1 MSNYK
6 TLTLMNIVISLL
18 KKYTSISLMLR
29 IFLGLLTGATLGLL
43 LPQWTGIAL
52 LGKIFVSG
60 LKGIAPVL
68 VAVLVM
74 SSVAKAGSGYGRRF
88 TSLISIYLLSTFIA
102 AVCAVVGSFL
112 FPVTLELGE
121 AAQVDSNAGSLGDVF
136 ANLLTSMVAN
146 PVAAIANA
154 NYIAILFWSIVIG
167 TSLKTM
173 ASKATV
179 NVIHDL
185 STVVTKV
192 VRWVIQFAPF
202 GILGLVFTT
211 VSESGLSVFTTYG
224 HLLLLL
230 IGCMLVNALI
240 FNPLISFIMLRR
252 NPYPLLFTCLKE
264 SGLQAF
270 FTRSSAAN
278 IPINMALCRKMG
290 LDEDFYSVSIP
301 LGATINMDGAAV
313 TITVF
318 ALAVANTVGIDV
330 SFASALFLGI
340 IATLGACGASGVAGG
355 SLLLI
360 PMACSFFG
368 IGNDVA
374 MQAVAI
380 GFIIGVVQDSVETAL
395 NSSGDAFF
403 TATAEYHDRRKRTQ
417 LENFTLKN
425 KENEKSNP
433 ISLDAEQPDDGCPQP
448 EDRSGGRNPG

>member
-1 MSNYK
+1 MIAK
-6 TLTLMNIVISLL
+6 TILR
-18 KKYTSISLMLR
+18 KYTSVSLMLR
-29 IFLGLLTGATLGLL
+29 IFIGLVIGAVLGLTL
-43 LPQWTGIAL
+43 PNWTGIGI
-52 LGKIFVSG
+52 LGRIFVSA

-68 VAVLVM
+68 VAVLVI
-74 SSVAKAGSGYGRRF
+74 SSIAKAGRGLGRRF
-88 TSLISIYLLSTFIA
+88 TSLIIIYLLSTFIA

-112 FPVTLELGE
+112 FPVTLQLYDVGDMAVGE
-121 AAQVDSNAGSLGDVF
+121 AAGSLGDVF
-136 ANLLTSMVAN
+136 TNLLTGMVGN
-146 PVAAIANA
+146 PIAAIANA
-154 NYIAILFWSIVIG
+154 NYIAILFWSIILG
-167 TSLKTM
+167 IALKTM
-173 ASKATV
+173 ASQSTV
-179 NVIHDL
+179 NVVHDL
-185 STVVTKV
+185 SDVVSRV
-192 VRWVIQFAPF
+192 VKWVIQFAPF

-211 VSESGLSVFTTYG
+211 VSENGLSVFTTYG

-230 IGCMLVNALI
+230 VGCMLANTLV
-240 FNPLISFIMLRR
+240 FNPLISFVMLRK
-252 NPYPLLFTCLKE
+252 NPYPLLLTCLKE

-278 IPINMALCRKMG
+278 IPINMALCKKLG
-290 LDEDFYSVSIP
+290 LDEKFYSVSIP

-318 ALAVANTVGIDV
+318 SLAVAHTLGIEV
-330 SFASALFLGI
+330 SFASALFLGV

-403 TATAEYHDRRKRTQ
+403 TATAEHFDRRKSM
-417 LENFTLKN
+417 KYG
-425 KENEKSNP
+425 
-433 ISLDAEQPDDGCPQP
+433 I
-448 EDRSGGRNPG
+448 

>member
-1 MSNYK
+1 MSQKMCTFAVGFLIIFIAMLAK
-6 TLTLMNIVISLL
+6 TIL
-18 KKYTSISLMLR
+18 KKYTSVSLMMR
-29 IFLGLLTGATLGLL
+29 IFIGLVIGVILGLVV
-43 LPQWTGIAL
+43 PRWTGIGI
-52 LGKIFVSG
+52 LGRMFVSA

-68 VAVLVM
+68 VAVLVI
-74 SSVAKAGSGYGRRF
+74 SSIAKAGRGLGRRF
-88 TSLISIYLLSTFIA
+88 TALISIYLLSTFIA

-112 FPVTLELGE
+112 FPVTLQLGE
-121 AAQVDSNAGSLGDVF
+121 VATNLQPDAGAGSLAEVF
-136 ANLLTSMVAN
+136 TNLLTNMVGN
-146 PVAAIANA
+146 PVAAVAGA
-154 NYIAILFWSIVIG
+154 NYIAILFWSIILG
-167 TSLKTM
+167 IALKTM

-179 NVIHDL
+179 QVVHDL
-185 STVVTKV
+185 SDVVSRV
-192 VRWVIQFAPF
+192 VKWVIQFAPF

-211 VSESGLSVFTTYG
+211 VSENGLSVFTTYG

-230 IGCMLVNALI
+230 VGCMLVNTFI
-240 FNPLISFIMLRR
+240 FNPLISLVMLKK

-278 IPINMALCRKMG
+278 IPINMALCKKLE
-290 LDEDFYSVSIP
+290 LDEKFYSVSIP

-318 ALAVANTVGIDV
+318 SLAVAHTVGVDV
-330 SFASALFLGI
+330 SFASALFLGVV
-340 IATLGACGASGVAGG
+340 ATIGACGASGVAGG

-403 TATAEYHDRRKRTQ
+403 TATAEYYDRKR
-417 LENFTLKN
+417 NFKYG
-425 KENEKSNP
+425 
-433 ISLDAEQPDDGCPQP
+433 I
-448 EDRSGGRNPG
+448 